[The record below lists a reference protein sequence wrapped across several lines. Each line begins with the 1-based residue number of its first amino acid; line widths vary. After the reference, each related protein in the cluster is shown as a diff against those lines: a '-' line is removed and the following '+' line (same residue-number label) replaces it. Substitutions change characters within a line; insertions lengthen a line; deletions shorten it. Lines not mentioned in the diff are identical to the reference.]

1 MTQKGA
7 VVSSKAKPLWLHDT
21 RLNQFSVWGDVLSSN
36 EQRMFQMPCG
46 KKLAIEIEIL

>member
-7 VVSSKAKPLWLHDT
+7 VVTSKAKPLWLHDT

-46 KKLAIEIEIL
+46 KELAIEIEIL